1 MRARLNTMAAGQEF
15 RFLCIEKMAEKMDR
29 VVALG
34 GGEIIDKDVRSY
46 GVVIAVRK
54 K

>member
-1 MRARLNTMAAGQEF
+1 MAAGQEF

-34 GGEIIDKDVRSY
+34 GGEIIDKDDRSY
-46 GVVIAVRK
+46 CVVIAVRK